1 MGTNNQAETLR
12 VIGTDDGHDT
22 IKVCYGW
29 DQANKSWL
37 YGYHKS
43 RAVKGLEQVM
53 AVSSSGTAGAAY
65 STGDEHFTIADGQSL
80 LRSLDTRMVNY
91 ALSPLNRVL
100 VNHALAEC
108 GLGDT
113 SVYLVTGLP
122 VDQYY
127 RDGMPNAELID
138 AKIANLST
146 PVVRI
151 GKGAGLANIVKQGV
165 VSEAIGAFYD
175 ALIKHDGTFDEEIEK
190 LISRR
195 PVGVVDMGGKT
206 TDIAV
211 VSENVRSV
219 YSDRSGTDEIGVL
232 ELLDKVGERI
242 KAEFKLNA
250 KPPTPYVEE
259 ACRTMQYELFGE
271 VKDVSHIVK
280 PTCRDYLARVKNF
293 AVSKVGDGSD
303 LGAILFV
310 GGGAALILSA
320 LGLEAFSTIY
330 QGRILIAKEP
340 EYANARG
347 MWKYGMY
354 IVSPGER
361 ASSKTA
367 VAKSGRAA
375 ATVGG

>member
-1 MGTNNQAETLR
+1 MGTNNHAETLR
-12 VIGTDDGHDT
+12 VIGTDDGHDS
-22 IKVCYGW
+22 IKVCFGW

-43 RAVKGLEQVM
+43 RAVQGLEQTM
-53 AVSSSGTAGAAY
+53 AVSRSSTGGAAY
-65 STGDEHFTIADGQSL
+65 STGEQHFTIADGQSL

-91 ALSPLNRVL
+91 AFSPLNRVL
-100 VNHALAEC
+100 VNHALSEC
-108 GLGDT
+108 RLADA
-113 SVYLVTGLP
+113 SIYLVTGLP

-127 RDGMPNAELID
+127 RDGTPNAELIE

-146 PVVRI
+146 PVERV
-151 GKGAGLANIVKQGV
+151 GKGPGLANIVKQGV

-175 ALIKHDGTFDEEIEK
+175 ALIQHDGSFDAEIEK

-259 ACRTMQYELFGE
+259 ACRTMTYELFGE
-271 VKDVSHIVK
+271 EKDVSHIVK
-280 PTCRDYLARVKNF
+280 PACQDYLARVKNF

-310 GGGAALILSA
+310 GGGAALILAA

-330 QGRILIAKEP
+330 QGRILIAKDP

-354 IVSPGER
+354 VVSPADR
-361 ASSKTA
+361 ALTKNQT
-367 VAKSGRAA
+367 AKSGRANMA
-375 ATVGG
+375 VGA